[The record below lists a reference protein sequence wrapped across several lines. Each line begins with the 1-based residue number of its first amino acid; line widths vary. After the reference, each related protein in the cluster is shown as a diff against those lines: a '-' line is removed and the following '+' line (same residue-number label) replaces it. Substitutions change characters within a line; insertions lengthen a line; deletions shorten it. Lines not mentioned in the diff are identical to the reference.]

1 MIHHIPY
8 PIKFFREMN
17 RILKKNGKLI
27 IFEPYCSVLLQLAT
41 TIMKHEGFDFTV
53 NVWDEKNPKSD
64 EEDLWA
70 GNIAVSNL
78 IFDDKKNF
86 NKHLG
91 NLFKIKHEKLVEF
104 LIFFNSGGVTSKT
117 FFLPMNN
124 FFLKLLNIVDKILI
138 RLFPNIFASGRQIVL
153 EKV

>member
-8 PIKFFREMN
+8 PMKFFKEIN

-53 NVWDEKNPKSD
+53 NVWDEKKPKSD

-86 NKHLG
+86 SKHLG
-91 NLFKIKHEKLVEF
+91 SYFKIKHEKLVEC

-117 FFLPMNN
+117 FYIPLNF
-124 FFLKLLNIVDKILI
+124 FFLKIIKYLDKFLTLI
-138 RLFPNIFASGRQIVL
+138 FPKLFALGYKIVL
-153 EKV
+153 EKK